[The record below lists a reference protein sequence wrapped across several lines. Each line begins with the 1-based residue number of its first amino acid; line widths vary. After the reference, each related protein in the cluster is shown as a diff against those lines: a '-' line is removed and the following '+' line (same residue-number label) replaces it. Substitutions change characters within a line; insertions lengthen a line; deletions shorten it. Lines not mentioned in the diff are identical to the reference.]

1 MTTMR
6 STVALAV
13 LMSLSACVSPDEHR
27 RVLGANQAL
36 KSEIASLSATQQALS
51 QENER
56 LRADLERVGKQ
67 AADAD
72 WIREQKAKLDKLLAQ
87 YQDGGT
93 SAVAGV
99 EPGRPS
105 EGLAFRVLGGVLFA
119 PGRIEISDQGKQTLG
134 QLISTLQ
141 QEGKRVRV
149 DGHTDDTPIHHSQW
163 GTNLRLSVER
173 SLAVADFLIKSGL
186 PADKVG
192 VAGFGEHRP
201 TDQTATD
208 AARQK
213 NRRVEIVMLDR

>member
-6 STVALAV
+6 STLALAA
-13 LMSLSACVSPDEHR
+13 MISLAACVSPEEHR
-27 RVLGANQAL
+27 RVLGANTAL
-36 KSEIASLSATQQALS
+36 KAEIASLTGTQHAIAR
-51 QENER
+51 ENEQ

-87 YQDGGT
+87 YQDGGQ
-93 SAVAGV
+93 SAVPGV
-99 EPGRPS
+99 ELVRTS
-105 EGLAFRVLGGVLFA
+105 EGLAFRVLGGVLFP
-119 PGRIEISDQGKQTLG
+119 PGRIEISDQGKQLLG
-134 QLISTLQ
+134 KLIATLQ

-149 DGHTDDTPIHHSQW
+149 DGHTDDTPITHSQW

-186 PADKVG
+186 PSDKVG
-192 VAGFGEHRP
+192 VAGFGEFRP
-201 TDQTATD
+201 TEAAATD